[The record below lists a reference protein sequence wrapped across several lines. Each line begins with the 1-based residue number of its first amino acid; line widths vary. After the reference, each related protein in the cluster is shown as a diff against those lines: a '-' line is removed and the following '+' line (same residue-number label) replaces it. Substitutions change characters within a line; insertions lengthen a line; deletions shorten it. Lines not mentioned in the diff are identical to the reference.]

1 MQKKT
6 FNRERTDFQMEELLA
21 IFCDTDDFCKEY
33 EEYCTHHLLV
43 SREEIIPQTRIYLSE
58 IMTTVIYFHLSHYRT
73 FKWYYKYY
81 VEKILKPYF
90 PKLVSYNRF
99 VEIMRM
105 AIVPMTL
112 YLIGK
117 RFGKC
122 TGINFVDSTTLD
134 VCDTHRVHCHKV
146 FKGFADWGKGS
157 MGWFYGF
164 KLHLAINEQGEILSF
179 CLTSGNVDDRN
190 LKVMEH
196 LTKKMYGKLFADRGY
211 ISEKLF
217 TRLLKNNVT
226 LITKIKK
233 NMKNKLVKM
242 NDKLLLRKRA
252 VIESVNDFLK
262 NICQIEHTRHR
273 SVDNFLVNLIA
284 GMIAYTFLPKKPSLI
299 QHDRKALVQY

>member
-1 MQKKT
+1 MSSMKKKIKKENLSEMWYNVSAKKT

-33 EEYCTHHLLV
+33 EEYCTHHLLL
-43 SREEIIPQTRIYLSE
+43 SREEIIPQTRMYLSE
-58 IMTTVIYFHLSHYRT
+58 IITIVIYFHLSHYRT
-73 FKWYYKYY
+73 FKWYYKDY
-81 VEKILKPYF
+81 VEEILKPYF
-90 PKLVSYNRF
+90 PKPVSYNRF

-146 FKGFADWGKGS
+146 FKGFANWGKSS

-164 KLHLAINEQGEILSF
+164 KLHLTINEWGEILPF

-196 LTKKMYGKLFADRGY
+196 LTKKCMENCLQTED
-211 ISEKLF
+211 I
-217 TRLLKNNVT
+217 
-226 LITKIKK
+226 
-233 NMKNKLVKM
+233 
-242 NDKLLLRKRA
+242 
-252 VIESVNDFLK
+252 FLK
-262 NICQIEHTRHR
+262 NC
-273 SVDNFLVNLIA
+273 SPN
-284 GMIAYTFLPKKPSLI
+284 Y
-299 QHDRKALVQY
+299 